1 MLPLRPGVRSR
12 GLLNSFVAN
21 TQLKPLLRCSV
32 GSLLSDMSAGFRF
45 RDFVPEESGNP
56 GFDSLFKIFMQLVTI
71 TSGDV
76 GEALQWLNEL
86 DKQYGLTNDAYGMGN
101 FIEDLKKKGYID
113 ENPQEPGAFNIT
125 AKSEQNIR
133 RSALEEIFG
142 KLKKSGTGNHRTP
155 HTGQGDELSTD
166 MREFRF
172 GDSLEQIQ
180 MTESIRNAQLNH
192 GMEGDNFLLTE
203 GDLEVR
209 ENEHKSQTSTVLMI
223 DISHS
228 MILYGEDRITPAKKV
243 AMALAELVKQKYPK
257 DFLDVIVFGND
268 AWQIEVKELPY
279 LQVGPY
285 HTNTVAGLEL
295 ALDLLRKRKTA
306 NKQIFMITDGKPT
319 CLKEPGGYYKNSFG
333 LDRKVVNRTLNL
345 AAAARRLK
353 VPITTFMIA
362 DDPYLRSFVQEF
374 TEVNQ
379 GKAYYSS
386 LKGLGH
392 LIFEDYKQNRRKS
405 L

>member
-1 MLPLRPGVRSR
+1 M
-12 GLLNSFVAN
+12 
-21 TQLKPLLRCSV
+21 
-32 GSLLSDMSAGFRF
+32 
-45 RDFVPEESGNP
+45 PEETTEK

-76 GEALQWLNEL
+76 GEALSWLNEL
-86 DKQYGLTNDAYGMGN
+86 DKQYGLTDDGYGMGD

-113 ENPQEPGAFNIT
+113 EDEQKKGEFTIT
-125 AKSEQNIR
+125 AKSEQKIR
-133 RSALEEIFG
+133 KSALEEIFG

-155 HTGQGDELSTD
+155 HTGQGDEQSTD

-172 GDSLEQIQ
+172 GDSLDQIS

-192 GMEGDNFLLTE
+192 GIGSGDDFMLTE

-295 ALDLLRKRKTA
+295 ALDLLRKRKTRQQA
-306 NKQIFMITDGKPT
+306 DFHDYRRQAHLPQG
-319 CLKEPGGYYKNSFG
+319 
-333 LDRKVVNRTLNL
+333 
-345 AAAARRLK
+345 ARRLLQK
-353 VPITTFMIA
+353 LVRARPQSGQQNPEPGRRGPPPQGA
-362 DDPYLRSFVQEF
+362 HHHLHDCRRPLPAPLRGGIHGGEPG
-374 TEVNQ
+374 Q
-379 GKAYYSS
+379 GLLLVAS
-386 LKGLGH
+386 
-392 LIFEDYKQNRRKS
+392 RAWAT
-405 L
+405 

>member
-1 MLPLRPGVRSR
+1 MAV
-12 GLLNSFVAN
+12 
-21 TQLKPLLRCSV
+21 
-32 GSLLSDMSAGFRF
+32 GFRF
-45 RDFVPEESGNP
+45 RDFVPEESP
-56 GFDSLFKIFMQLVTI
+56 EKGFDSLFKLFMQLVTI

-76 GEALQWLNEL
+76 GEALSWLSQL
-86 DKQYGLTNDAYGMGN
+86 DKQYGLTDDEYGMGN

-113 ENPQEPGAFNIT
+113 EDPQKKGSFQIT

-133 RSALEEIFG
+133 KSALEEIFG
-142 KLKKSGTGNHRTP
+142 KLKKSTTGNHRTP
-155 HTGQGDELSTD
+155 HTGQGDEMSTD

-172 GDSLEQIQ
+172 GDSLDQIS

-192 GMEGDNFLLTE
+192 GLTDEFMLAE

-209 ENEHKSQTSTVLMI
+209 ETEHKSQTSTVLMI

-268 AWQIEVKELPY
+268 AWEIKVKDLPY
-279 LQVGPY
+279 LEVGPY

-295 ALDLLRKRKTA
+295 ALDLLRKRKTP

-319 CLKEPGGYYKNSFG
+319 CLKEGNGYYKNSFG
-333 LDRKVVNRTLNL
+333 LDRKVVNKTLNL
-345 AAAARRLK
+345 AASARRLK

-362 DDPYLRSFVQEF
+362 SDPYLKQFVEEF

-386 LKGLGH
+386 LQGLGH
-392 LIFEDYKQNRRKS
+392 LIFEDYKKNRRKS

>member
-1 MLPLRPGVRSR
+1 
-12 GLLNSFVAN
+12 
-21 TQLKPLLRCSV
+21 
-32 GSLLSDMSAGFRF
+32 MSAGFRF
-45 RDFVPEESGNP
+45 RDFTPEESGNP
-56 GFDSLFKIFMQLVTI
+56 GFDSLFKIFMQLVSI

-86 DKQYGLTNDAYGMGN
+86 DKQYGLTNDEYGMGN

-192 GMEGDNFLLTE
+192 GMDGDNFMLTE

>member
-1 MLPLRPGVRSR
+1 MAV
-12 GLLNSFVAN
+12 
-21 TQLKPLLRCSV
+21 
-32 GSLLSDMSAGFRF
+32 GFRF
-45 RDFVPEESGNP
+45 QDFVPEESGEK
-56 GFDSLFKIFMQLVTI
+56 GFDTLFKLFMQLVTI

-86 DKQYGLTNDAYGMGN
+86 DKQYGLTDDDYGMGD

-133 RSALEEIFG
+133 KSALEEIFG
-142 KLKKSGTGNHRTP
+142 KLKKGNSGNHRTP
-155 HTGQGDELSTD
+155 HSGQGDEMGTD
-166 MREFRF
+166 MRDYQF
-172 GDSLEQIQ
+172 GDTLEQIQ
-180 MTESIRNAQLNH
+180 MTESLRNAQLNH
-192 GMEGDNFLLTE
+192 GLSGDFMLTE

-209 ENEHKSQTSTVLMI
+209 DTEHKTQTSTVLMI

-268 AWQIEVKELPY
+268 AWEIKVKDLPY

-295 ALDLLRKRKTA
+295 AMDLLRKRKTA

-319 CLKEPGGYYKNSFG
+319 CLKEPTGYYKNSFG
-333 LDRKVVNRTLNL
+333 LDRKVVNKTLNL

-353 VPITTFMIA
+353 IPITTFMIA
-362 DDPYLRSFVQEF
+362 QDPYLRQFVEEF

-379 GKAYYSS
+379 GKAYYSG

-392 LIFEDYKQNRRKS
+392 LVFEDYKKNRRKT

>member
-1 MLPLRPGVRSR
+1 MV
-12 GLLNSFVAN
+12 
-21 TQLKPLLRCSV
+21 
-32 GSLLSDMSAGFRF
+32 GFRF
-45 RDFVPEESGNP
+45 RDFVPDEQP
-56 GFDSLFKIFMQLVTI
+56 DKGFESLFKIFMQLVTI

-76 GEALQWLNEL
+76 GEALSWLNEL
-86 DKQYGLTNDAYGMGN
+86 DKQYGLTNDDYGMGN
-101 FIEDLKKKGYID
+101 FIDDLKKKGYID
-113 ENPQEPGAFNIT
+113 EDEQKRGSFKIT

-133 RSALEEIFG
+133 KSALEEIFG
-142 KLKKSGTGNHRTP
+142 QLKKSSTGNHRTP

-166 MREFRF
+166 LREFRF

-180 MTESIRNAQLNH
+180 MTESLRNAQLNH
-192 GMEGDNFLLTE
+192 GLGGEGFLLTE

-295 ALDLLRKRKTA
+295 AMDLLRKRKTP

-319 CLKEPGGYYKNSFG
+319 CLKEAGGYYKNSFG
-333 LDRKVVNRTLNL
+333 LDRKVVNKTLNL
-345 AAAARRLK
+345 AAAARRVK
-353 VPITTFMIA
+353 IPITTFMIA
-362 DDPYLRSFVQEF
+362 QDPYLKQFVEEF

-392 LIFEDYKQNRRKS
+392 LIFEDYKQNCRKS

>member
-1 MLPLRPGVRSR
+1 M
-12 GLLNSFVAN
+12 A
-21 TQLKPLLRCSV
+21 T
-32 GSLLSDMSAGFRF
+32 GFRF
-45 RDFVPEESGNP
+45 RDFVPEDRPEK
-56 GFDSLFKIFMQLVTI
+56 GFESLFKLFMQLVTI

-76 GEALQWLNEL
+76 GEALSWLNEL
-86 DKQYGLTNDAYGMGN
+86 DKQYGLTDDGYGMGN
-101 FIEDLKKKGYID
+101 FIDDLKKKGYID
-113 ENPQEPGAFNIT
+113 EDEQKKGEFKIT
-125 AKSEQNIR
+125 AKSEQKIR
-133 RSALEEIFG
+133 KSALEEIFG
-142 KLKKSGTGNHRTP
+142 KLKKSSTGNHRTP
-155 HTGQGDELSTD
+155 HTGQGDEQSTD
-166 MREFRF
+166 LREFRF

-192 GMEGDNFLLTE
+192 GMDDDNFLLTE

-268 AWQIEVKELPY
+268 AWQIEVKDLPY

-295 ALDLLRKRKTA
+295 AMDLLRKRKTP

-319 CLKEPGGYYKNSFG
+319 CLKEGNGYYKNSFG
-333 LDRKVVNRTLNL
+333 LDRKVVNKTLNI
-345 AAAARRLK
+345 AAAARRVK
-353 VPITTFMIA
+353 IPITTFMITS
-362 DDPYLRSFVQEF
+362 DPYLKQFVEEF

-379 GKAYYSS
+379 GKAYYSG

-392 LIFEDYKQNRRKS
+392 LVFEDYKKNRRKT

>member
-1 MLPLRPGVRSR
+1 
-12 GLLNSFVAN
+12 
-21 TQLKPLLRCSV
+21 
-32 GSLLSDMSAGFRF
+32 
-45 RDFVPEESGNP
+45 
-56 GFDSLFKIFMQLVTI
+56 
-71 TSGDV
+71 
-76 GEALQWLNEL
+76 
-86 DKQYGLTNDAYGMGN
+86 
-101 FIEDLKKKGYID
+101 
-113 ENPQEPGAFNIT
+113 
-125 AKSEQNIR
+125 
-133 RSALEEIFG
+133 
-142 KLKKSGTGNHRTP
+142 
-155 HTGQGDELSTD
+155 

-172 GDSLEQIQ
+172 GDSLDQIS

-192 GMEGDNFLLTE
+192 GLTDEFMLAE

-268 AWQIEVKELPY
+268 AWEIKVKDLPY
-279 LQVGPY
+279 LEVGPY

-295 ALDLLRKRKTA
+295 AMDLLRKRKTA

-319 CLKEPGGYYKNSFG
+319 CLKEGNGYYKNSFG
-333 LDRKVVNRTLNL
+333 LDRKVVNKTLNL

-353 VPITTFMIA
+353 IPITTFMIA
-362 DDPYLRSFVQEF
+362 SDPYLQQFVNEF

-379 GKAYYSS
+379 GKAYFSG

-392 LIFEDYKQNRRKS
+392 LIFEDYKKNRRKT

>member
-1 MLPLRPGVRSR
+1 MPAPVLFSGPI
-12 GLLNSFVAN
+12 
-21 TQLKPLLRCSV
+21 LKEEIMAV
-32 GSLLSDMSAGFRF
+32 GFRF
-45 RDFVPEESGNP
+45 RDFVPEDQPEK
-56 GFDSLFKIFMQLVTI
+56 GFESLFKLFMQLVTI

-86 DKQYGLTNDAYGMGN
+86 DKQYGLTDDQYGMGN
-101 FIEDLKKKGYID
+101 FIDDLKKKGYID
-113 ENPQEPGAFNIT
+113 ENEQEKGAFKIT
-125 AKSEQNIR
+125 PKTEQGIR
-133 RSALEEIFG
+133 KSALEEIFG
-142 KLKKSGTGNHRTP
+142 KLKKSSTGNHRTP
-155 HTGQGDELSTD
+155 HTGQGDEQSTD
-166 MREFRF
+166 LREFRF
-172 GDSLEQIQ
+172 GDSMESIQ

-192 GMEGDNFLLTE
+192 GMDSEEFMLTE

-268 AWQIEVKELPY
+268 AWQIEIKDLPY

-295 ALDLLRKRKTA
+295 AMDLLRKRKTP

-319 CLKEPGGYYKNSFG
+319 CLKEAGGYYKNSFG
-333 LDRKVVNRTLNL
+333 LDRKVVNKTLNL
-345 AAAARRLK
+345 AAAARRVK
-353 VPITTFMIA
+353 IPITTFMITS
-362 DDPYLRSFVQEF
+362 DPYLQKFVEEF

-379 GKAYYSS
+379 GKAYYSG

-392 LIFEDYKQNRRKS
+392 LVFEDYKKNRRKT

>member
-1 MLPLRPGVRSR
+1 M
-12 GLLNSFVAN
+12 
-21 TQLKPLLRCSV
+21 T
-32 GSLLSDMSAGFRF
+32 GFRF
-45 RDFVPEESGNP
+45 RDFVPEDQP
-56 GFDSLFKIFMQLVTI
+56 QKGFDSLFKLFMQLVTI

-76 GEALQWLNEL
+76 GEALSWLNEL
-86 DKQYGLTNDAYGMGN
+86 DKQYGLTDDGYGMGN
-101 FIEDLKKKGYID
+101 FIDDLKGKGYID
-113 ENPQEPGAFNIT
+113 ENPQEKGAFNIT
-125 AKSEQNIR
+125 PKTEQGIR
-133 RSALEEIFG
+133 KSALEEIFG
-142 KLKKSGTGNHRTP
+142 KLKKSSTGNHRTP
-155 HTGQGDELSTD
+155 HTGQGDEQSTD
-166 MREFRF
+166 LREFRF
-172 GDSLEQIQ
+172 GDSLESIQ

-192 GMEGDNFLLTE
+192 GMDGDDFMLTE
-203 GDLEVR
+203 NDLEVR

-268 AWQIEVKELPY
+268 AWQIEVKDLPY

-295 ALDLLRKRKTA
+295 AMDLLRKRKTP

-319 CLKEPGGYYKNSFG
+319 CLKEAGGYYKNSFG
-333 LDRKVVNRTLNL
+333 LDRKVVNKTLNL
-345 AAAARRLK
+345 AAAARR
-353 VPITTFMIA
+353 VRIPITTFMIA
-362 DDPYLRSFVQEF
+362 QDPYLKQFVEEF

-379 GKAYYSS
+379 GKAYYSG

-392 LIFEDYKQNRRKS
+392 LIFEDYKKNRRKT